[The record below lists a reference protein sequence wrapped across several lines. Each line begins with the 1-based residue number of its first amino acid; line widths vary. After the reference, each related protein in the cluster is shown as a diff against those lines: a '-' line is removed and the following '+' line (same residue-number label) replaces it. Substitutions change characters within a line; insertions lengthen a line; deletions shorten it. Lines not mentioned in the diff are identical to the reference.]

1 MAFLTHSQK
10 PNSKQRTACSELT
23 VVFAVKLTNP
33 KPHFCFFSSLCG
45 KLNSEPAALWQ
56 SFQLYHFFLL
66 IVVSL
71 RSHLFLVSAA
81 IRNLTTVANLARS
94 CFMVIAPKLPCHLQI
109 LLIGFL
115 NVYFL
120 DVVWTHY
127 ITLRHSPGEAPLYCC
142 FKWTDEKSFW
152 ISFTDTCLTRWF
164 LAIVGFCCVI
174 TETKAFLNL
183 DDLI

>member
-127 ITLRHSPGEAPLYCC
+127 ITLRHSPGKLRCIVASSEQTRRASGSRSRTLV
-142 FKWTDEKSFW
+142 WHVDFW
-152 ISFTDTCLTRWF
+152 LLLVFGVWSPRLKHSWI
-164 LAIVGFCCVI
+164 
-174 TETKAFLNL
+174 
-183 DDLI
+183 